1 MPEQPGIP
9 LNEQSDEALVEA
21 YRVRLQEEAFALLVA
36 RYKQEL
42 FRFLVKFTGKPAI
55 ADELFQEVFL
65 QVHISIETFDTD
77 RRFKPWLFT
86 IAANKA
92 RDYLRKHVRKQA
104 VSFSAL
110 SGKQEEDRSVVDLL
124 EADIALPSDTADR
137 HEIQEIVRR
146 VVQDMPDHLREVL
159 LLAYF
164 EKLAYKEIAEMLEI
178 PLGTVKSRLHTA
190 VGTFAT
196 AWKAEYA
203 TLMDP
208 DKGGSG
214 EDGQETDS

>member
-1 MPEQPGIP
+1 MPDHPGIP

-21 YRVRLQEEAFALLVA
+21 YRVRAQEEAFALLVA

-65 QVHISIETFDTD
+65 QVHISIETFDTE

-92 RDYLRKHVRKQA
+92 RDHLRKHVRKQA

-110 SGKQEEDRSVVDLL
+110 SGRQDEDRSVVDLL
-124 EADIALPSDTADR
+124 EADVAMPSDVADR
-137 HEIQEIVRR
+137 HEVQDLVRR
-146 VVQDMPDHLREVL
+146 VVQSMPEHLREVL

-203 TLMDP
+203 SLMGP
-208 DKGGSG
+208 EPGG
-214 EDGQETDS
+214 EDADDE